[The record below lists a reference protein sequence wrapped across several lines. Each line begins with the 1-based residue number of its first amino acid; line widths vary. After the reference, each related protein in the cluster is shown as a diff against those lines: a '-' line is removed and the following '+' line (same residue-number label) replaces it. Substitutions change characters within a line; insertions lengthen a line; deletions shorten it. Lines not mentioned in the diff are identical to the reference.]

1 MKEISTIESPPIF
14 YRQLCRQRLHNVL
27 AVLDLFLLKH
37 IVPNARADVPVEAD
51 ERRVDRAGGLL
62 AGGFDQ
68 VAEITQEPIMGLPNP
83 GWCSGNL

>member
-1 MKEISTIESPPIF
+1 MKEIPSVESPPIL

-27 AVLDLFLLKH
+27 AVLGPFLLKH

-68 VAEITQEPIMGLPNP
+68 VADITQEAIMGLPDP
-83 GWCSGNL
+83 GWCGGNL